1 MPRLTTT
8 GEVIKV
14 KKKMLTNEFWL
25 KEDGSN
31 QVLHIISHDFKFLIP
46 GQRIALA
53 EPVIKFERLQQLLL
67 F

>member
-25 KEDGSN
+25 KEDGTN
-31 QVLHIISHDFKFLIP
+31 RVLHVISHDTKFLTP
-46 GQRIALA
+46 GQRISLA
-53 EPVIKFERLQQLLL
+53 EPVVKYERLQQLLL